1 MYKLETALHVGSQIW
16 MSHGDTITVL
26 PDNFKVIASTDDVRA
41 AAYHVEGE
49 QTWGVQFH
57 PEVFHS
63 TDGTKLLDNFLNIC
77 GCAKDWTPASFTDRL
92 IQQYGRN
99 R

>member
-1 MYKLETALHVGSQIW
+1 MGIR
-16 MSHGDTITVL
+16 L
-26 PDNFKVIASTDDVRA
+26 PYCRIISKVIASTDDVRA

-77 GCAKDWTPASFTDRL
+77 GCAKGLDTGFLYRIYRS
-92 IQQYGRN
+92 
-99 R
+99 

>member
-1 MYKLETALHVGSQIW
+1 MWVHRYGCLMGIP
-16 MSHGDTITVL
+16 ITVL

-49 QTWGVQFH
+49 KTWGVQFH

-77 GCAKDWTPASFTDRL
+77 GCAKGLDTGFLYR
-92 IQQYGRN
+92 IYRC
-99 R
+99 